1 MKSRRRIARPR
12 STALTTAYGSQLQQ
26 GFSVSE
32 MGPAIKMHRSNLA
45 PRGRLWV
52 RNGQCPLFPPKAD
65 IGGAHWYVCI
75 GPDSDIPHR
84 N

>member
-32 MGPAIKMHRSNLA
+32 MGPAIKLHRSNLA
-45 PRGRLWV
+45 PPRSPM
-52 RNGQCPLFPPKAD
+52 GQKRTMSAIPPKAD